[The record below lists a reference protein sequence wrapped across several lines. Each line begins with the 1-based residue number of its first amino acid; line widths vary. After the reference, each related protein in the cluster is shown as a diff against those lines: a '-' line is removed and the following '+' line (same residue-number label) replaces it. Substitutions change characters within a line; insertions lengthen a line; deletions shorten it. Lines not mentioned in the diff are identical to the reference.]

1 MHLPQEVQ
9 YVPQMIIIS
18 SCVCDSLNKESQ
30 LFSFGFSLTYLRA
43 FESMFSLNT
52 LMYSI
57 MLNITNCTYW
67 IFTETSGWI
76 HNEGSSN
83 YFPKQVEAQMFN
95 LREDGPWLLDQQGFV
110 ICQSVIKAEQK
121 NFQTNIISSVYP
133 KDSIYKERF
142 W

>member
-1 MHLPQEVQ
+1 
-9 YVPQMIIIS
+9 
-18 SCVCDSLNKESQ
+18 
-30 LFSFGFSLTYLRA
+30 
-43 FESMFSLNT
+43 
-52 LMYSI
+52 
-57 MLNITNCTYW
+57 MLNITNCNW

-83 YFPKQVEAQMFN
+83 YFPEQVEAQMFN